1 MASLAVFL
9 SEASLASSLPAPG
22 EPKAPS
28 SRVVEGHT
36 RSVRQALQAVHLLS
50 IQLASLHRD
59 LPATLGRQAELAL
72 SGNVLWRHLPPSPK
86 IEQSGWLSDLWT
98 VTPAPALGGAGP
110 AQHPLPAGPTR
121 ACGSHTPAASVWLP
135 SSSVQAPLPP
145 LWPEAALA
153 RWSPWLPLG
162 TRGGHP
168 GGLGTGSPEP

>member
-36 RSVRQALQAVHLLS
+36 RSVRQALRAVHLLS

-59 LPATLGRQAELAL
+59 LPATLGRRAELAL

-110 AQHPLPAGPTR
+110 AQHPLPPPPR
-121 ACGSHTPAASVWLP
+121 RPHPCLRLPHPCRLSLAALLLGP
-135 SSSVQAPLPP
+135 SSPSSAV
-145 LWPEAALA
+145 A
-153 RWSPWLPLG
+153 R
-162 TRGGHP
+162 
-168 GGLGTGSPEP
+168 GSPGTVEPLAAPGDKRRPPWGPGNR